1 MNELILQKIRQ
12 YLVHSFLYYQLDVSI
27 ISDRNYDQ
35 LCADL
40 AKLISNNPN
49 KNCSPF
55 QDLVK
60 SSLDEN
66 SSGFSITNYPPEIVS
81 AALHLLYQTN
91 YIDSMSFDT
100 FLARFGY
107 TSSEIKNA

>member
-35 LCADL
+35 ICADL
-40 AKLISNNPN
+40 VKLISDNSD
-49 KNCSPF
+49 KNSLPF
-55 QDLVK
+55 HDLVN

-66 SSGFSITNYPPEIVS
+66 SSGFSISKYPPEIVS

-91 YIDSMSFDT
+91 YIDSMSFEN

>member
-35 LCADL
+35 ICADL
-40 AKLISNNPN
+40 AKLISDNSD
-49 KNCSPF
+49 KNSLPF
-55 QDLVK
+55 HDLVK
-60 SSLDEN
+60 TSLDEN
-66 SSGFSITNYPPEIVS
+66 YSGFSISKYPAEIVS
-81 AALHLLYQTN
+81 AALHLLYQSN
-91 YIDSMSFDT
+91 YIDSMSFET
-100 FLARFGY
+100 FLERFGY

>member
-1 MNELILQKIRQ
+1 MKEMILQKIRQ

-35 LCADL
+35 ICADL
-40 AKLISNNPN
+40 AKLISDNSD
-49 KNCSPF
+49 KNSLPF
-55 QDLVK
+55 LDLVK

-66 SSGFSITNYPPEIVS
+66 SSGFSISKYPPEIVS

-91 YIDSMSFDT
+91 YTDSMSFET
-100 FLARFGY
+100 FLARYGY
-107 TSSEIKNA
+107 TSSEIRNA